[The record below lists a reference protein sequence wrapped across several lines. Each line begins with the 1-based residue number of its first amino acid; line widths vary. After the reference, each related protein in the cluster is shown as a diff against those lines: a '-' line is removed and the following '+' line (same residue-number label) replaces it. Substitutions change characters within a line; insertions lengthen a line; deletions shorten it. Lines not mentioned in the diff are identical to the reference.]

1 MVVSR
6 PVGYEAVASK
16 QTNLLKPGAVIISDT
31 VQEVFVIIGNAIW
44 PVK

>member
-1 MVVSR
+1 MKLCRV
-6 PVGYEAVASK
+6 EADQLVKAW
-16 QTNLLKPGAVIISDT
+16 LPGAVIISDT